1 MLLVLL
7 LGGQHLETPGIAVL
21 DSFVLVTTMEGC
33 AGSQIGMRQETDM
46 DLVPPVVLIGT
57 LIEEMA
63 SKKCSA

>member
-1 MLLVLL
+1 
-7 LGGQHLETPGIAVL
+7 
-21 DSFVLVTTMEGC
+21 VTTMEGC